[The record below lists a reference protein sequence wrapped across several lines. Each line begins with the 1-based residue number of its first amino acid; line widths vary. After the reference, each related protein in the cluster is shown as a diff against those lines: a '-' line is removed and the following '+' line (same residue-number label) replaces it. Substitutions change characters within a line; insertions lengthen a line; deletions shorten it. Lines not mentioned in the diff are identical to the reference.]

1 MKSTPEL
8 PSEDH
13 PALRN
18 ELPSYR
24 EEQSSIPSTEYSP
37 SVLALAIV
45 TGMVGLAI
53 ASILN
58 LNSALGFGI
67 GFLVGF
73 LFFFVRL
80 VLLERQSRIRI
91 GKTLPIVSH
100 EQSITIPCPHC
111 GTVITITITQA
122 SSYPKLHK
130 KEEEGGE

>member
-13 PALRN
+13 PALNN
-18 ELPSYR
+18 EIPSYR
-24 EEQSSIPSTEYSP
+24 GEQSRPATEYSP
-37 SVLALAIV
+37 SVLTLAIV

-80 VLLERQSRIRI
+80 VLLERQSRISI

-122 SSYPKLHK
+122 SSHPRLHK